1 MTSQEAGFQARGRI
15 HLRDLED
22 AMRCI
27 SCRRELELAHVWVGS
42 KTICPYCHA
51 VMRVPPATA
60 AQPARRKPVVGPIV
74 RLLIVFVLLAVC
86 GLLVWTRL
94 F

>member
-1 MTSQEAGFQARGRI
+1 
-15 HLRDLED
+15 
-22 AMRCI
+22 MRCI

-51 VMRVPPATA
+51 VMRVPPPA
-60 AQPARRKPVVGPIV
+60 AVRPVRAKAVVGPIV

-86 GLLVWTRL
+86 LLVWTR
-94 F
+94 FF